1 MLLIA
6 AVIYCHQRGLYGAVS
21 LRLRGIQV
29 MMRYSWGTLM
39 RNVPMQFLS
48 WSGTL
53 AVKGRIRPQF
63 SGLQCALMSSL
74 TAVPGLFEALQIY
87 VAAHR
92 RFQWLLI

>member
-1 MLLIA
+1 
-6 AVIYCHQRGLYGAVS
+6 
-21 LRLRGIQV
+21 
-29 MMRYSWGTLM
+29 MMRYSWGTLI

-48 WSGTL
+48 WSGAL

-63 SGLQCALMSSL
+63 SGLQGACLSPQA
-74 TAVPGLFEALQIY
+74 AVTGLFEALQIY